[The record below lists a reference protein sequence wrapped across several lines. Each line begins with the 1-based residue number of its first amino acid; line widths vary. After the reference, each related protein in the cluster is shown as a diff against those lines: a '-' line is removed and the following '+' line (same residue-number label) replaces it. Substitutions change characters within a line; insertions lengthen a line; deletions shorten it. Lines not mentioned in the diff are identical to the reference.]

1 MTAVKNK
8 REQTEAFATLSS
20 TNENH
25 AVHFCLQHEC
35 KLANLV
41 ENSAVPFKLYVIIKT
56 GRARKE
62 T

>member
-25 AVHFCLQHEC
+25 AVHFCLHEC
-35 KLANLV
+35 KLADLV
-41 ENSAVPFKLYVIIKT
+41 ESSAVPFKLYVIN
-56 GRARKE
+56 
-62 T
+62 